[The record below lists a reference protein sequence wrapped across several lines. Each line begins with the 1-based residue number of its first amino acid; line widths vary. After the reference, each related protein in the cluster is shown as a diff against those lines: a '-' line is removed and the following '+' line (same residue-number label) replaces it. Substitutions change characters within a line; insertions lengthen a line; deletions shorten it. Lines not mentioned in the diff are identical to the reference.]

1 MDLYLIKSYL
11 TSAWTTSLHYHGK
24 CARKSAFYF
33 ALDVVALPK
42 NFMAMTFSTPPRIFR
57 QVASLMGLQL
67 VTSFINVA
75 KMLGAQRETTQR
87 QLNAEKKKK
96 TDGPRVESLNKR
108 LSMTHENITVIEE
121 MMRKLFTG
129 FDILL
134 FYYSL

>member
-1 MDLYLIKSYL
+1 MGPYAD
-11 TSAWTTSLHYHGK
+11 
-24 CARKSAFYF
+24 
-33 ALDVVALPK
+33 ALAK
-42 NFMAMTFSTPPRIFR
+42 NFISLTFSTPPRIFR

-96 TDGPRVESLNKR
+96 VDGPRVESLNKR
-108 LSMTHENITVIEE
+108 LSTTHENITVIEE

-129 FDILL
+129 LDLLL
-134 FYYSL
+134 F